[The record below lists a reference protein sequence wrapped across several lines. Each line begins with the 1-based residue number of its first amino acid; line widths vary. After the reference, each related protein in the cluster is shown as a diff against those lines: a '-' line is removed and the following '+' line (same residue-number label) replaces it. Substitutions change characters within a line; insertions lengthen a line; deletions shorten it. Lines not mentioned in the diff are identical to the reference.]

1 MLGTTL
7 PSGGPFHEPPGGPF
21 RDERASSPE
30 EIIQIIRRAG
40 TKLALRLYA
49 SAGNTPPK
57 MRPLAFRR
65 RARVRRGERT
75 FRVRVNSVFK

>member
-7 PSGGPFHEPPGGPF
+7 PSGGPFPEPPGGPF

-30 EIIQIIRRAG
+30 EIIQIIRRVG

-49 SAGNTPPK
+49 SVGNT
-57 MRPLAFRR
+57 RCVPLRSDVE
-65 RARVRRGERT
+65 RACAGASALSA
-75 FRVRVNSVFK
+75 SV